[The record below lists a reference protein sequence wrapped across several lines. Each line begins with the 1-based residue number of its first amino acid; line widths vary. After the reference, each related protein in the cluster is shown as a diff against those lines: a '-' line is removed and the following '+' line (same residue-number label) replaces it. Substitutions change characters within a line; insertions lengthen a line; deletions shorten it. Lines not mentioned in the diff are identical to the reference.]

1 MAGFGGGMCCEGVCG
16 ALTGGIALI
25 SILFT
30 EERGHKSPKVKELT
44 KELYKEFVY
53 RLGSDNCKVLKDTYR
68 TEAERCKK
76 MVLVVGDIL
85 DNLIV
90 WELKLQKKPV
100 VIIKKMLYSKIEIKF
115 REKEQYS
122 KEWQNYIKIKICV
135 GEIRII
141 ST

>member
-1 MAGFGGGMCCEGVCG
+1 MLIDKILKFYDKKYDLNCAETILYAGNEEYNLNLSENVFKTMAGFGGGMCCEGVCG

-90 WELKLQKKPV
+90 
-100 VIIKKMLYSKIEIKF
+100 
-115 REKEQYS
+115 
-122 KEWQNYIKIKICV
+122 
-135 GEIRII
+135 
-141 ST
+141 